1 MKINVVEKL
10 EYIGTLPAQ
19 SAGKSI
25 FSKLFFN
32 NSIIFYFI
40 VILFFVRCEN
50 SPLGKAARKDNVRLL
65 AATVTRVT
73 TRSATITIVCSEN
86 AKAYLGY
93 GIVGMENF
101 LVSLYEAKNHI
112 FEVGNLKSDQKYLYN
127 AYCGSLSPRSVFI
140 QNFTTQAIPPVP
152 PDPKVEFLKVKLRSL
167 WLIGGIN
174 FGGSPIGQV
183 DFYDPETKTWYANHT
198 TLPNPR
204 AFASVI
210 VLDRK
215 IYVMGG
221 LKQNPNY
228 SVSNDVDEYD
238 IDKETWRTM
247 ASIPNNL
254 VGAVAGKNNN
264 EIYLIGGTTTTDMT
278 TGTIL
283 NTVYRFLPNAGT
295 NGVWSQYLNLGGTI
309 FSRIDMAGCSID
321 GTIFHTGG
329 RLFSSGAE
337 QSSSDGYVP
346 SANTVTSLIEASIS
360 SARHGSASACY
371 EPLPSDPNPNDSTAL
386 MVIGGSSG
394 TNANIPAN
402 SITPSSVYDYY
413 ITGTTTNVFTTGPIL
428 PQAVYSPAATI
439 SYSERKLYV
448 FGGASAINNPTSN
461 VYTID
466 LANPIAGPWTS
477 LGAVMPVPRFGHRA
491 VGIR

>member
-1 MKINVVEKL
+1 MNLVLVVLILISVNCQNPALSYGSKKDEARVNFANFTR
-10 EYIGTLPAQ
+10 IG
-19 SAGKSI
+19 I
-25 FSKLFFN
+25 D
-32 NSIIFYFI
+32 I
-40 VILFFVRCEN
+40 
-50 SPLGKAARKDNVRLL
+50 
-65 AATVTRVT
+65 ATVFVF
-73 TRSATITIVCSEN
+73 CSEPV
-86 AKAYLGY
+86 KGFIGY
-93 GIVGMENF
+93 GVT
-101 LVSLYEAKNHI
+101 EADTIQTSIHDSKIHY
-112 FEVGNLKSDQKYLYN
+112 FELRNLKPNSKYLFQ
-127 AYCGSLSPRSVFI
+127 AYCGTMDVKRSFI
-140 QNFTTQAIPPVP
+140 QNFTTLPIPSIPPPPPIP
-152 PDPKVEFLKVKLRSL
+152 PDPRVEFLKVKLRSL

-183 DFYDPETKTWYANHT
+183 DFYDPETGIWYPNHT

-210 VLDRK
+210 VLNKK

-228 SVSNDVDEYD
+228 TVSNDVDEYD
-238 IDKETWRTM
+238 IDNETWRTM

-321 GTIFHTGG
+321 GTIFLTGG
-329 RLFSSGAE
+329 RFFSSGAE

-371 EPLPSDPNPNDSTAL
+371 EPLPSDPYPNDSTAF

-413 ITGTTTNVFTTGPIL
+413 ITGSTTNVFTTGPVL
-428 PQAVYSPAATI
+428 PQAVYYSAATI

-466 LANPIAGPWTS
+466 LANPIAGPWTTLS
-477 LGAVMPVPRFGHRA
+477 NVMPIARYGHKV